1 MPHDNEK
8 ESRTLIQEALQDPLV
23 RIPAPLK
30 PAYYAHQK
38 KLTLKYWWCF
48 KKYADIK

>member
-30 PAYYAHQK
+30 TSLLCPSKKAH
-38 KLTLKYWWCF
+38 F
-48 KKYADIK
+48 KIPVTG

>member
-23 RIPAPLK
+23 HIPSPLK
-30 PAYYAHQK
+30 PTDYAHQK
-38 KLTLKYWWCF
+38 KSL
-48 KKYADIK
+48 